1 VSNAIS
7 RREFTEKVAMT
18 ATVFASGLH
27 AQTSAPPGIGF
38 IGLGARSK
46 AHFAAL
52 KQLPEAKVVALCDI
66 DSSRIRETNAG
77 LPAKA
82 VGYTDYRE
90 LLHDKNVGVVVIATP
105 NYLHY
110 EMAIAALRAGKD
122 LLLEKP
128 MGINWQQAK
137 EIREE
142 AIRNG
147 RVLAI
152 GIQRLYGSDG
162 VMIDI
167 VQRGEIGNVKVINAS
182 EYRGDWNPKTTL
194 YTDPVT
200 GKTGIWRVM
209 KRAVGSSELEFS
221 VHLYA
226 ALCKIIN
233 SPLVRLTATGGDF
246 YYPNRE
252 TRDAS
257 STIVEFE
264 NRIRLSHNYVMFSPC
279 PTVVN
284 IFGDQGSLS
293 RVKGKITLYDEKGKP
308 REIPPISEPPESQA
322 MVRMY
327 QDFFHCIQTRGVPL
341 ASPDLALAASKIAFG
356 LDISITENRTVTAKD
371 FV

>member
-1 VSNAIS
+1 
-7 RREFTEKVAMT
+7 MT

-182 EYRGDWNPKTTL
+182 EYRGDWNLKGDETCSGL
-194 YTDPVT
+194 F
-200 GKTGIWRVM
+200 GIGV
-209 KRAVGSSELEFS
+209 F
-221 VHLYA
+221 
-226 ALCKIIN
+226 
-233 SPLVRLTATGGDF
+233 
-246 YYPNRE
+246 
-252 TRDAS
+252 
-257 STIVEFE
+257 
-264 NRIRLSHNYVMFSPC
+264 
-279 PTVVN
+279 
-284 IFGDQGSLS
+284 GSLICRALQDYQLS
-293 RVKGKITLYDEKGKP
+293 ACPLDGDGRRFLLSKP
-308 REIPPISEPPESQA
+308 GDAGCILDDCRIPESYTSQPQLCY
-322 MVRMY
+322 VFSLFDSCQYFRISGKSKPSKRQY
-327 QDFFHCIQTRGVPL
+327 H
-341 ASPDLALAASKIAFG
+341 AL
-356 LDISITENRTVTAKD
+356 R
-371 FV
+371 